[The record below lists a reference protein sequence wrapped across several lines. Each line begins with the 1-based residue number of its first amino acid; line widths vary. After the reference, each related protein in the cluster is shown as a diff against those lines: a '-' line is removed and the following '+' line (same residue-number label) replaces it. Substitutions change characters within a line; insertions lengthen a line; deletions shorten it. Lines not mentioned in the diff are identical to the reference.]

1 MAELA
6 TVARPYAEATFDV
19 AAAAGALPRWSQV
32 LQEMA
37 AVAANPELRAV
48 LDDPRVTQAQRVELF
63 ASCLNAAPDAAE
75 RNFVAVLAENG
86 RLGLLPEI
94 AARFEQLRAEREGVA
109 DADIESAF
117 ELPERELATLV
128 GTLER
133 RFKRRIR
140 PHVRVDASLIGGVRV
155 AVGDE
160 VVDASVRGKL
170 DAMRIALQN

>member
-19 AAAAGALPRWSQV
+19 AAAAGALPRWSD
-32 LQEMA
+32 LLAEMA
-37 AVAANPELRAV
+37 AVAANPDLQVALE
-48 LDDPRVTQAQRVELF
+48 DPRLTQVQRIDLF
-63 ASCLNAAPDAAE
+63 VSCLKTPLEGPE

-94 AARFEQLRAEREGVA
+94 AAQYEALRAEREGVA
-109 DADIESAF
+109 DAEIESAF
-117 ELPERELATLV
+117 AMGDGDLAKLV
-128 GTLER
+128 ATLER

-140 PHVRVDASLIGGVRV
+140 PNVRVDAALIGGVRV

-160 VVDASVRGKL
+160 VIDASVRGKL
-170 DAMRIALQN
+170 DAMRTALQN